1 MENLFLQNTFS
12 IDPVAIIIAVS
23 SISVSIGTLIY
34 ARSRSKNQD
43 RQLTNIEDKQY
54 VELFTKT
61 MSDLH
66 DVYKTEKDVK
76 TKDQCE
82 LFATRLLDILA
93 VLTHLNNTGKIS
105 NEILDFIKFD
115 LTIGK
120 GVMEWFDTHNMNQK
134 YNTPTQEIW
143 SNLNTY
149 FEKHDVESCMPQ
161 LLPLV
166 MRNYADLPESIENC
180 E

>member
-1 MENLFLQNTFS
+1 MENFFLQSTFS
-12 IDPVAIIIAVS
+12 VDLFPIIIAIS
-23 SISVSIGTLIY
+23 SILLSIGTLVY
-34 ARSRSKNQD
+34 SRNRSKTQD
-43 RQLTNIEDKQY
+43 RQLTNIENKQY

-93 VLTHLNNTGKIS
+93 VLTHLNNTGKIP
-105 NEILDFIKFD
+105 NEILVFIKFD

-120 GVMEWFDTHNMNQK
+120 GVMEWFDSHNMNQK
-134 YNTPTQEIW
+134 YNTSTQEIW

-149 FEKHDVESCMPQ
+149 FEKHHVDSCENA

-166 MRNYADLPESIENC
+166 LRNYVDLPESIDNHE
-180 E
+180 

>member
-1 MENLFLQNTFS
+1 MDT
-12 IDPVAIIIAVS
+12 VALGNIMTILLAVAAVV
-23 SISVSIGTLIY
+23 VSIVTYFI
-34 ARSRSKNQD
+34 SKKRAD
-43 RQLTNIEDKQY
+43 IHESQLKDAQSKQY
-54 VELFTKT
+54 AEYLRNA

-149 FEKHDVESCMPQ
+149 FEKHHVDSCMPE